1 MANRASC
8 AWNEYLNVMCEEG
21 SDLLTLDV
29 YDYVSNGREAI
40 IGSASV
46 ELKHLFLG
54 GFSDEWNEFSLR
66 VDKESGAIVNFRCC
80 FKPFVGALRY
90 GADRTLCCCHICD
103 VYLCVRLQSNT
114 QPSDKPRDMFGFEI
128 PSEKLLK
135 MYKEITPQKLKQDLE
150 RSRAL
155 NRVYNWHRPKD
166 LKDLKKFTRR
176 GIPIAHRPE
185 VWVSVT
191 GARKKMDAHT
201 GLYQKLLQENGGR
214 TSAHTLQ
221 IDKDLHRTAGHHHV
235 RSCPML
241 SSSVL
246 TLPLQLYRTAEGRSA
261 LRRIL
266 VAYSWKNAGLGYCQ
280 SMNFIG
286 AILLLFL
293 DEEAVFWLLATIV
306 EDLLPDYFTQTLHGV
321 RV

>member
-1 MANRASC
+1 MYVR
-8 AWNEYLNVMCEEG
+8 G
-21 SDLLTLDV
+21 ITGLT
-29 YDYVSNGREAI
+29 
-40 IGSASV
+40 
-46 ELKHLFLG
+46 H
-54 GFSDEWNEFSLR
+54 
-66 VDKESGAIVNFRCC
+66 
-80 FKPFVGALRY
+80 
-90 GADRTLCCCHICD
+90 
-103 VYLCVRLQSNT
+103 
-114 QPSDKPRDMFGFEI
+114 PSDKPRDMFGFEI
-128 PSEKLLK
+128 PSDKLLK

-166 LKDLKKFTRR
+166 PKDLKKFTRR

-191 GARKKMDAHT
+191 GTRKKMDAHT

-235 RSCPML
+235 RLRVLMTYTVHLPLATPRHGCCP
-241 SSSVL
+241 SVL
-246 TLPLQLYRTAEGRSA
+246 TSPLQLYRTVEGRSA

-321 RV
+321 RVRCTAHCTPQTHFARS